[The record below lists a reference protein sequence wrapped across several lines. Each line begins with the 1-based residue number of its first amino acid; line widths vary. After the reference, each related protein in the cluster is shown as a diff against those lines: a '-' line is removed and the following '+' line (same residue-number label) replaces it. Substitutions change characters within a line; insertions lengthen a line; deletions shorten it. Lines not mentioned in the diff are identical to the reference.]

1 MNLHVIPVILNI
13 PSSSTRTQDLGPK
26 LISCAA
32 AVVGRGPGLM
42 LQQVPSCRIKIS
54 LTPFLDQGSCCLC
67 STGRSRGSCQQ
78 LPLWITSGK
87 GKSGPVS
94 HVLPSLKD
102 LSCDDRKEAEN
113 TLLSK
118 ALNALYKVI
127 HAFCVLHTFSDF
139 LLCQAFAQCTIHY
152 INMLCIY
159 TSFAAEHINL

>member
-1 MNLHVIPVILNI
+1 MSVMSFLMLEGNFLWSIESSCYPCYSQY

-26 LISCAA
+26 LIPCAA
-32 AVVGRGPGLM
+32 AVVGQGPGLM
-42 LQQVPSCRIKIS
+42 LQQVPSCRIRIS

-94 HVLPSLKD
+94 HALASLSD

-113 TLLSK
+113 TLFSK
-118 ALNALYKVI
+118 ALNAL
-127 HAFCVLHTFSDF
+127 
-139 LLCQAFAQCTIHY
+139 
-152 INMLCIY
+152 
-159 TSFAAEHINL
+159 